1 MLNLLRKDYK
11 ELIGNKK
18 RIFLILLVL
27 IIFII
32 GTNYNTVKT
41 EKIEKTEKTNSV
53 SLIQFALVD
62 SDKSP
67 YSKLLTEYF
76 KESKSFSSYINI
88 TEGSEEKLLDQ
99 FHQGQYDVYLEIP
112 ENFAN
117 NLMILNHQPVKVLI
131 NSKDP
136 VKAVLIKNL
145 LESYETYIS
154 AVEINC
160 VGLYEVMSISGMEQ
174 ELIDKKNYEIS
185 LDLIFTA
192 LGKDSFFQYE
202 EVVDYPSTSI
212 TDYYIYSLLIMAI
225 SFTSLYVG
233 YQMMKEK
240 KLSTFSRLH
249 TIGFSVYKIVLE
261 KILFSSCIL
270 FLMIG
275 FLYMI
280 SSLSGGNTLHLKLV
294 PVILLTVLFYT
305 IFAIFLSSI
314 FHHVQNYIIVGN
326 MIFLL
331 LSIIGG
337 SIIPIMY
344 LPKKLADLAKLT
356 PNYWIVKVCLLVQKG
371 MVYDTYSKLLFGL
384 SLCSSILFVL
394 SIAFYSREE
403 VRLDD

>member
-18 RIFLILLVL
+18 RIFVFILVL
-27 IIFII
+27 IMFII
-32 GTNYNTVKT
+32 GTNYNTM
-41 EKIEKTEKTNSV
+41 KTEKTDKTDKTNPV
-53 SLIQFALVD
+53 SMIQFALVD

-67 YSKLLTEYF
+67 YSKLLIEYF
-76 KESKSFSSYINI
+76 KESKSFSSYITI
-88 TEGSEEKLLDQ
+88 KEESEEKLLDQ
-99 FHQGQYDVYLEIP
+99 FHRGQYDVYLEIP

-117 NLMILNHQPVKVLI
+117 NLMVLNHQPVKVLI

-136 VKAVLIKNL
+136 VKAILIKNL

-160 VGLYEVMSISGMEQ
+160 VGLYEVMYLSGMDQ
-174 ELIDKKNYEIS
+174 GLIDKKNYEIS

-192 LGKDSFFQYE
+192 LGKDTFFQYE
-202 EVVDYPSTSI
+202 EVIDYPSTSI

-225 SFTSLYVG
+225 SFASLYVG

-249 TIGFSVYKIVLE
+249 TIGFSAYKIVLE
-261 KILFSSCIL
+261 KILFSTFIL

-305 IFAIFLSSI
+305 TFAIFLSSI
-314 FHHVQNYIIVGN
+314 FHHVQNYMIAGN
-326 MIFLL
+326 MIFLVF
-331 LSIIGG
+331 SIIGG

-344 LPKKLADLAKLT
+344 LPKRLADLAKLT
-356 PNYWIVKVCLLVQKG
+356 PNYWIEKVCLLVQKEI
-371 MVYDTYSKLLFGL
+371 VNDTYGKLLFGL
-384 SLCSSILFVL
+384 SLCTAILIVI
-394 SIAFYSREE
+394 SNTFYSREE